1 MRSPYSDL
9 IQYIK
14 HPESMGA
21 ESIAN
26 LDEWI
31 KEFPYAPFLRCL
43 LVRALAN
50 THSTR
55 ISQEV
60 KKTAIHLPE
69 REVLFFCLNHG
80 KESEHAWVELSKQI
94 ESARENNKQTQSS
107 AADDFFLIEQ
117 FLDRQYLH
125 APSQDDSS
133 ASESIIESYTPTY
146 DPEKALGQY
155 EMDINA
161 AEYSLEDLLGYD
173 DAETDFST
181 DTEQDRLIDD
191 FIAAEKEG
199 KLFVPT
205 ALSPHDRD
213 HDITEDIDVR
223 KIKERAFLTE
233 SLAKV
238 YIRQHKYEQA
248 LVILRELNLR
258 YPKKI
263 SYFADQIRFLEKIIA
278 YQTPETPRK

>member
-1 MRSPYSDL
+1 
-9 IQYIK
+9 
-14 HPESMGA
+14 
-21 ESIAN
+21 
-26 LDEWI
+26 
-31 KEFPYAPFLRCL
+31 
-43 LVRALAN
+43 
-50 THSTR
+50 
-55 ISQEV
+55 
-60 KKTAIHLPE
+60 
-69 REVLFFCLNHG
+69 
-80 KESEHAWVELSKQI
+80 
-94 ESARENNKQTQSS
+94 
-107 AADDFFLIEQ
+107 
-117 FLDRQYLH
+117 
-125 APSQDDSS
+125 
-133 ASESIIESYTPTY
+133 
-146 DPEKALGQY
+146 
-155 EMDINA
+155 MDINA

-213 HDITEDIDVR
+213 HDITEDFDVR